1 MKRLIIISSLLY
13 ICISSSAQDP
23 QLTQFYSAPLYLA
36 PSFAGAT
43 QQHRLAST
51 YRNQWPGVPGAF
63 ITYSFSYDHYFSSFN
78 SGLGLLLFRDEAGS
92 GDLSTTNVG
101 VNYSYDIQVADLW
114 HIRPGIAFLY
124 TQRGINFSKL
134 LWGDQISP
142 SGTTPTIEVPS
153 LQRKGAIDA
162 SLSVLVYSDRMWAG
176 VVADHLFRPNYSLYD
191 DDITR
196 WPMKFSAFGGYQ
208 VVRKGRLLKPIDE
221 TLSLAALLKY
231 QDHIAQLDIGV
242 YWYKN
247 PLVFGFWYR
256 GLPFIGQ
263 ERRGDAI
270 CFLVG
275 YKVEQFSIGYSYDF
289 TINKLL
295 TSTWGSHEIA
305 LIYEFTSYRKK
316 KKRHMI
322 PCPEF

>member
-1 MKRLIIISSLLY
+1 MRRLTTILSLIVFSLY
-13 ICISSSAQDP
+13 SHAQDP

-51 YRNQWPGVPGAF
+51 YRNQWPGIPEAYV
-63 ITYSFSYDHYFSSFN
+63 TYLFSYDHYFSNFN
-78 SGLGLLLFRDEAGS
+78 SGLGLLIMRDEAGS

-101 VNYSYDIQVADLW
+101 VQYSYDIRVTDLW
-114 HIRPGIAFLY
+114 HIRPGIHFLY
-124 TQRGINFSKL
+124 TQTGINFAKL
-134 LWGDQISP
+134 IWGDQISP
-142 SGTTPTIEVPS
+142 SGITPTIQVPS

-176 VVADHLFRPNYSLYD
+176 AAVDHLFRPNTSLYD
-191 DDITR
+191 VENNHVK
-196 WPMKFSAFGGYQ
+196 MKFSAFGGYQ

-221 TLSLAALLKY
+221 TLSLAGLFKY
-231 QDHIAQLDIGV
+231 QDHIKQLDIGL

-256 GLPFIGQ
+256 GLPIISN
-263 ERRGDAI
+263 EMRGDAV
-270 CFLVG
+270 CFLIG
-275 YKVEQFSIGYSYDF
+275 YKIDQFSIGYSYDF
-289 TINKLL
+289 TISKLL

-305 LIYEFTSYRKK
+305 LVYEFTTHRKK

>member
-1 MKRLIIISSLLY
+1 VKRLIIILSLLY
-13 ICISSSAQDP
+13 CYFSSSAQDP

-63 ITYSFSYDHYFSSFN
+63 VTYMFSYDHYFSNFN
-78 SGLGLLLFRDEAGS
+78 SGLGLLIMRDEAGS
-92 GDLSTTNVG
+92 GDLSTTDIG
-101 VNYSYDIQVADLW
+101 IYYSYDIQIADLW
-114 HIRPGIAFLY
+114 HLRPGLAFKY

-134 LWGDQISP
+134 IWGDQISP
-142 SGTTPTIEVPS
+142 SGLTPTIQVPS
-153 LQRKGAIDA
+153 LQRKGSIDA
-162 SLSVLVYSDRMWAG
+162 TVSLMVYSSRMWAG
-176 VVADHLFRPNYSLYD
+176 ATVDHLFRPNYSLYD
-191 DDITR
+191 DDLSA
-196 WPMKFSAFGGYQ
+196 WPMKVSVFGGYQ
-208 VVRKGRLLKPIDE
+208 VVRKSRLLKPIDE
-221 TLSLAALLKY
+221 SLSLAGLFKY
-231 QDHIAQLDIGV
+231 QDHIMQFDVGV

-247 PLVFGFWYR
+247 PIVFGVWYR
-256 GLPFIGQ
+256 GLPFISN
-263 ERRGDAI
+263 ELRGDAI

-305 LIYEFTSYRKK
+305 LIWEFTTYRKK